1 MTSDPPHTAPQ
12 WSWTGLALGA
22 RLALPAMPGMIA
34 FAIAVGATSAR
45 KGFTLVDTILMN
57 GLVYA
62 GASQMVA
69 MDLWPERI
77 SFAAVVSL
85 ALVTATI
92 NARMLLMGATLQPW
106 LGALPVWQVYP
117 MLHTITD
124 PGWLI
129 AMRYRA
135 QGGND
140 AAIVLGGGLFI
151 WALWLI
157 FTSCGYLLGALV
169 SDPRKIGLDL
179 VMPIFFAAMLIPLW
193 RGRRR
198 AIGWLVAGGV
208 ALAVEHV
215 MHGWWF
221 IVAGALAGAL
231 VEGFSDER

>member
-1 MTSDPPHTAPQ
+1 MTDAPHPPPS
-12 WSWTGLALGA
+12 WSLAGLALGA
-22 RLALPAMPGMIA
+22 RLALPAAPGMIA

-45 KGFTLVDTILMN
+45 KGFSLVDTMLMN

-69 MDLWPERI
+69 MELWPAQI
-77 SFAAVVSL
+77 SFAAIASL
-85 ALVTATI
+85 ALVTATV
-92 NARMLLMGATLQPW
+92 NARMLLMGASLRPW
-106 LGALPVWQVYP
+106 LGALPAWQIYP
-117 MLHTITD
+117 TLHIVTD

-140 AAIVLGGGLFI
+140 ASILLGGGLMI
-151 WALWLI
+151 WALWLT
-157 FTSCGYLLGALV
+157 FTSCGYLLGALA

-198 AIGWLVAGGV
+198 AVGWLAAGGV
-208 ALAVEHV
+208 ALAVEQL

-231 VEGFSDER
+231 VEGFADDR